1 MAQSVNY
8 DKFRSLLRELFMFDR
23 ADLDFGIY
31 RIMNAK
37 RDEIERFLEKDLLP
51 QVREIL
57 EKATESDDQ
66 KVLGSLE
73 AEVFADLY
81 NFFRRYYKDGD
92 FISLR
97 RYKEGVYAIPYE
109 GEEVKLYWA
118 NHDQYY
124 IKSSENFRDYRFK
137 LDDGRIVHFKL
148 VDARTETANNK
159 SMEGQERRFTFSD
172 AAVEVDDGTGQLVIP
187 FEYRVPDEKGSRQAA
202 LNVQAAESILASAP
216 EDWIRALSVPSPTD
230 KNAKRTLLD
239 KHLSTYTARNTFD
252 YFVHKDLA
260 AFLVRELDFF
270 IKSELLHL
278 DDLAASGVPALARA
292 SAARSVGHKIIRFLA
307 QVEDV
312 ELATWLQV
320 KSCRASTWLV
330 GIELLDDQLLLEA
343 TANTAQLDQWRQ
355 LVGLETPAELP
366 ALRSN
371 EGLLLDTSLFDGLFE
386 ARVLQALDAVHESMT
401 GVLVN
406 ADNFQA
412 LRYLSR
418 SLEGEIACVY
428 IDPPYNTGSDGFPY
442 KDSFQ
447 HSSWLS
453 MMVDRMREAL
463 RLLADDALVAVS
475 IGEEEVSRL
484 KLAFEQEFG
493 LRCVNT
499 IAARRYDKN
508 LSLQFVDSGL
518 PSLSVGFEYVLVF
531 ARGAGTK
538 VNPVYAES
546 SEDRA
551 ANGYWK
557 GFHNVADRP
566 TMRYEMLGVTPAAG
580 QWKWKQETAF
590 EAVENYRVFLEHHSA
605 ASTLE
610 EYWAETGKRL
620 KFIRRNPRG
629 TGQNQGVEHW
639 IPPSDTKL
647 RTSNWTDILASRP
660 VEKTMGVAF
669 PNAKNVELVR
679 NVVDMCSDDTGWVL
693 DFFAGS
699 GTTAEAVL
707 SLNRARQGSRRFVLV
722 ESGSYFN
729 DALKPRVIKSV
740 FSDTWSNGR
749 PSGKGLAG
757 QLIRC
762 LRLESHDEALECL
775 DVPANLQGRLESL
788 SAVAAEEYVLDRWIA
803 GQRAAMSTSPSGR
816 LDECLRSG
824 ALPAFVDRVGLRV
837 SNIAIGEGVVVIL
850 GETDG
855 RRAAVAW
862 RDLDGVDDAT
872 TAEYLLS
879 CVAKQ
884 SWPRLD
890 LVYVRGPS
898 CIDSYLPGT
907 QVLEIDAVTD
917 ALDRGLL

>member
-1 MAQSVNY
+1 MSQSANY

-37 RDEIERFLEKDLLP
+37 RDEIERFLENGLLP

-57 EKATESDDQ
+57 EKATGSNEPR
-66 KVLGSLE
+66 VLDALE

-81 NFFRRYYKDGD
+81 TFFRRYYKDGD

-137 LDDGRIVHFKL
+137 VDDGRTVHLQL
-148 VDARTETANNK
+148 VDACTETANNK
-159 SMEGQERRFTFSD
+159 SVEGQERRFILADEVIS
-172 AAVEVDDGTGQLVIP
+172 VDDDTGQLIIP
-187 FEYRVPDEKGSRQAA
+187 FEYRVPNEKGARQAA
-202 LNVQAAESILASAP
+202 LNEQAAAYILTYGP
-216 EDWIRALSVPSPTD
+216 DDWIRALASPRPTD
-230 KNAKRTLLD
+230 RNAKRTLLEQ
-239 KHLSTYTARNTFD
+239 HLSTYTARNTFD

-260 AFLVRELDFF
+260 AFLGRELDFF

-278 DDLAASGVPALARA
+278 DDLTVSTAATLSRI
-292 SAARSVGHKIIRFLA
+292 SAARTVGHKIIRFLA
-307 QVEDV
+307 QVEDA
-312 ELATWLQV
+312 ELATWLRF

-330 GIELLDDQLLLEA
+330 GVDLLDDQLLLEA
-343 TANTAQLDQWRQ
+343 MANPTQRDQWRQ
-355 LVGLETPAELP
+355 LVGLESSVGLS
-366 ALRSN
+366 ALRGHH
-371 EGLLLDTSLFDGLFE
+371 GLLVDTSLFDSVFE
-386 ARVLQALDAVHESMT
+386 TRVLQSLGGAHEKMT

-412 LRYLSR
+412 LRYLSG
-418 SLEGEIACVY
+418 LLAGEVACVY

-463 RLLADDALVAVS
+463 RLLSDDALVAVS

-493 LRCVNT
+493 FRCVNSVVV
-499 IAARRYDKN
+499 RRYDKN
-508 LSLQFVDSGL
+508 LSLQFLDSGL

-531 ARGAGTK
+531 ARGTGTK

-546 SEDRA
+546 SDDRA

-566 TMRYEMLGVTPAAG
+566 TMRYELLGVTPVSG
-580 QWKWKQETAF
+580 QWKWKEETAL
-590 EAVENYRVFLEHHSA
+590 EAAENYRIFLEEHA
-605 ASTLE
+605 QTSTLE
-610 EYWAETGKRL
+610 QYWAETGKCL

-629 TGQNQGVEHW
+629 AGQNQGVEHW

-669 PNAKNVELVR
+669 PNAKNVDLVR
-679 NVVDMCSDDTGWVL
+679 NAVAMCSDDADWVL

-707 SLNRARQGSRRFVLV
+707 SLNRATQGTRRFVLV

-729 DALKPRVIKSV
+729 GALKPRVIKSV
-740 FSDTWSNGR
+740 FSDTWSNGH
-749 PSGKGLAG
+749 PTGSGLAG

-762 LRLESHDEALECL
+762 LTLESHDEALERL
-775 DVPANLQGRLESL
+775 DIPASLQGRLESMS
-788 SAVAAEEYVLDRWIA
+788 SAAAEEYFLDSWISDERGAAPPAA
-803 GQRAAMSTSPSGR
+803 GDVSH
-816 LDECLRSG
+816 DCLRTG
-824 ALPAFVDRVGLRV
+824 KLPTFMDRVGLRV
-837 SNIAIGEGVVVIL
+837 SSIGASDGVVVVL
-850 GETDG
+850 GEADG
-855 RRAAVAW
+855 RRTAVVWRSADDTNDAVA
-862 RDLDGVDDAT
+862 
-872 TAEYLLS
+872 AEYLLS
-879 CVAKQ
+879 CAAGQ
-884 SWPRLD
+884 SWSRVD
-890 LVYVRGPS
+890 LVYVEGPS
-898 CIDSYLPGT
+898 CLDSYLQGT
-907 QVLEIDAVTD
+907 HVVEIDA
-917 ALDRGLL
+917 AINHLDRGEL